1 MDRKSFEKLVQ
12 EALDRIP
19 SEFQSAMKNVAV
31 VIQDWPGPEA
41 DEDEMEGEGAGSLY
55 GLYQGV
61 PLLDRGAED
70 SGTTPDLIFLYQKP
84 LEEDFPDREDLIREI
99 EITVVHEIAHY
110 FGFDEEALQR
120 YGYD

>member
-1 MDRKSFEKLVQ
+1 MDKKSFEKLVE

-19 SEFQSAMKNVAV
+19 SGFQAAMKNVAV

-41 DEDEMEGEGAGSLY
+41 DEEIEGEEAGSLY
-55 GLYQGV
+55 GLYQGI
-61 PLLDRGAED
+61 PLPDRAADD
-70 SGTTPDLIFLYQKP
+70 SGSTPDVIILYQKP
-84 LEEDFPDREDLIREI
+84 LEEDFPDRKDLIREI

-110 FGFDEEALQR
+110 FGLGEETLEQ